1 MTGRCG
7 ISSPP
12 LPALALLLLLCF
24 SYSAVAARLL
34 SANTA
39 AHQGSTTNT
48 FSRVASACLRTPR
61 SLLWLL
67 RLLTLRGCI
76 FAGIGRA
83 RAKSVDAATTDCP
96 AALKEEGGKAGNG
109 GEVVSPSEAT
119 AEGDTT
125 EEAEAE
131 EEACEEGEEG
141 EECMQRRL
149 LHDAHLDYI
158 YTQHKGRP

>member
-1 MTGRCG
+1 M
-7 ISSPP
+7 
-12 LPALALLLLLCF
+12 
-24 SYSAVAARLL
+24 
-34 SANTA
+34 
-39 AHQGSTTNT
+39 
-48 FSRVASACLRTPR
+48 
-61 SLLWLL
+61 
-67 RLLTLRGCI
+67 
-76 FAGIGRA
+76 A
-83 RAKSVDAATTDCP
+83 RAKSVDAATTDGP